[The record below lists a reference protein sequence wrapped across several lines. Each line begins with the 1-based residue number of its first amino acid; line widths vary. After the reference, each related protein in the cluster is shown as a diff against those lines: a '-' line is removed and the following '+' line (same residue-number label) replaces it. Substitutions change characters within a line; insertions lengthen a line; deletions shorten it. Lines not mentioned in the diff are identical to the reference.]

1 MTPPILPLL
10 RGGEEEGWHAR
21 KVTKNKAGDTIY
33 KYIGN
38 SMTNIQVRRPTNK
51 DELRKSI
58 LKLVDDFYHAG
69 ADEKPFQPG
78 SPIPVAGRVY
88 DQEELELLVSSSL
101 DFWLTAGEYASR
113 FEKEFSTYIGLKHS
127 LLVNSGSSANLL
139 AISALTSPKLRDR
152 RLRSGD
158 EVITVA
164 AGFPTTISPII
175 HNNLVPVF
183 VDVSLPSY
191 NADVNQIEQAITP
204 KTKAIM
210 LAHTLGNPFKLKQ
223 VKALAEKHGLW
234 LIEDCCD
241 ALGSLHGDRMV
252 GQFGDLATFS
262 FYPAHHITMGEGGC
276 VSTNSMLLKSIVQS
290 MRDWGRDCWCD
301 PGKDNTCTKRFDGQF
316 GALPKG
322 YDHKYVY
329 SHFGFNLK
337 VTEMQA
343 AIGLAQLKKLPGFIT
358 RRKENWQM
366 LRSGLSDLAEWLVLP
381 EPEAASDPSWF
392 GFLLTVKEQAGF
404 SREQLV
410 RHLEA
415 KGVQTRMLFAGN
427 MIKQPCFDELRESGQ
442 GYRVVGDLSVTDTIM
457 NSTFWIG
464 VYPGLTRDMIAYMIE
479 QIQSFVKK
487 TGAKG

>member
-1 MTPPILPLL
+1 
-10 RGGEEEGWHAR
+10 
-21 KVTKNKAGDTIY
+21 
-33 KYIGN
+33 
-38 SMTNIQVRRPTNK
+38 MTNIQVRRPTNK
-51 DELRKSI
+51 DELRKNI

-113 FEKEFSTYIGLKHS
+113 FEKEFSAYSGIKHS

-139 AISALTSPKLRDR
+139 AISALTSPKLGEK
-152 RLRSGD
+152 RLRAGD

-164 AGFPTTISPII
+164 AGFPTTISPIL

-191 NADVNQIEQAITP
+191 NADVMQIEQAVTA

-241 ALGSLHGDRMV
+241 ALGSQYGDRKV
-252 GQFGDLATFS
+252 GQIGDIATFS

-276 VSTNSMLLKSIVQS
+276 VSTNSELLKMIVQS

-301 PGKDNTCTKRFDGQF
+301 PGKDNTCAKRFDKQF

-343 AIGLAQLKKLPGFIT
+343 AIGLAQLKKLPGFIA
-358 RRKENWQM
+358 RRKENWRL
-366 LRSGLSDLAEWLVLP
+366 LRSGLSDLAEHLVLP
-381 EPEAASDPSWF
+381 EPETDADPSWF

-410 RHLEA
+410 RHLET
-415 KGVQTRMLFAGN
+415 KGIQTRMLFAGN
-427 MIKQPCFDELRESGQ
+427 MIKQPCFDELRKSGQ
-442 GYRVVGDLSVTDTIM
+442 GYRVLGDLSVTDTIM

-487 TGAKG
+487 AGAKG